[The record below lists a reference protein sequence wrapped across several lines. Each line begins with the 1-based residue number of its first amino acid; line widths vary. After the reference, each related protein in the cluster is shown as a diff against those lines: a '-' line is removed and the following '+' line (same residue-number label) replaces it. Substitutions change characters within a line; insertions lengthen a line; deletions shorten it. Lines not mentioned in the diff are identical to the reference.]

1 MNGDSTI
8 HTSRLWSVSGF
19 IICTNLQGFIYFLTN
34 VKMCSK
40 LNMLS
45 WRLSLMFYLMEVVV
59 WGLKLSCAVLPTS
72 TPTHPASLPNFVV
85 IWEIHIVLLALKMNT
100 GENFKP
106 WMWFS
111 QWSLIPFLSKI
122 CAFNCVSANENA
134 VSNTSIDVAIGT
146 NYGHNIGHK
155 ILESWVQY
163 SPKIKFNGICRFC

>member
-45 WRLSLMFYLMEVVV
+45 WCLSLMLLLFFYGSGGMETQ
-59 WGLKLSCAVLPTS
+59 APTY
-72 TPTHPASLPNFVV
+72 TPTHPASLPNFMA
-85 IWEIHIVLLALKMNT
+85 IWEIYIVLLALKMNT

-106 WMWFS
+106 WMLFS

-122 CAFNCVSANENA
+122 CAFNFVSASENA
-134 VSNTSIDVAIGT
+134 VSNTSIDVVIGT
-146 NYGHNIGHK
+146 NYGHNIEHK
-155 ILESWVQY
+155 ILESWIQNP
-163 SPKIKFNGICRFC
+163 PKIKFTGICRFC